1 MPVEMLEMVIKANLT
16 EEKAKKENKN
26 PVQEQVNQLFDKQT
40 LTEDI
45 FAQVIAYLEHKAER

>member
-16 EEKAKKENKN
+16 EEKAKKENDN

-40 LTEDI
+40 LIEDV
-45 FAQVIAYLEHKAER
+45 FAQVIAYLEHKSER